1 MRNIKSQKG
10 TLQLSKMFY
19 MNFHKQFSWLIWL
32 PLLFLACIIQPAI
45 TPAYGQ
51 KQKDIIGELTPA
63 QRDWLEMVTPII
75 TESEKEVFFKLKN
88 ERERDRFIN
97 LFWKVRDPNPD
108 TNENEFYREYL
119 ERVHFADRYFG
130 IGSSKRGCLTERGYY
145 YLLLGKPRERQIFA
159 TQSDIW
165 PMELWFYQGDP
176 KYGLP
181 GYFYLLFYQPEGSGD
196 YRLYY
201 PGVEGPEK
209 LVVPSLSS
217 AQLTRSKALEVIK
230 AISAELAKA
239 ALSYLPE
246 EQQDGFSSLTSQ
258 TIIATIKS
266 LPEKK
271 FPSAYV
277 KNYLSYKDLVE
288 VDYSHNFINS
298 NAVARVFPEG
308 QHYFV
313 HWSVEPDKINF
324 AEVNGVYSATYE
336 LTVRLE
342 DLSGQPV
349 LSRTEE
355 VPLRLNREQFQT
367 RSRQRLAFQDLFP
380 VLPGEYKLLIL
391 LKNKTARDFTS
402 WETSLKVPGPESGRY
417 LSPLVLFHSAAPL
430 SEGRIKA
437 FSFGGREF
445 LVSARNEFSPAEK
458 LQAYCRLL
466 NREGLSPEARI
477 QFCLR
482 SLDSE
487 ASPECRTVLL
497 KETLEQDN
505 SLRLE
510 PVNLSQVKPG
520 YYRVEI
526 SLLDKNRTL
535 ETVRENLIVLSQP
548 ALTVPWVLGRVHR
561 AMPSPDFLRM
571 LASQHFLKGNY
582 QETRRILEEIL
593 ADRDEPESRLL
604 LARTLFALGDYENSL
619 SAALAV
625 HGATKE
631 RDAAKVIALDYAK
644 LKDWAAAR
652 TYVDRLLAEATEVS
666 VLNLAAEVYQ
676 NLGDREQAIRF
687 LEKSLSLLPDQA
699 DIKSWLEDL
708 KKKK

>member
-1 MRNIKSQKG
+1 MFRDSFKS
-10 TLQLSKMFY
+10 SKC
-19 MNFHKQFSWLIWL
+19 
-32 PLLFLACIIQPAI
+32 LFLSAVLCLILVQAGPARA
-45 TPAYGQ
+45 TGQ
-51 KQKDIIGELTPA
+51 KQKDVINELTPA
-63 QRDWLEMVTPII
+63 QRDWLEIVTPII
-75 TESEKEVFFKLKN
+75 TGAEKEVFFKLKT
-88 ERERDRFIN
+88 EQERDRFIS

-181 GYFYLLFYQPEGSGD
+181 GYFYLIFYQPEGSGD

-209 LVVPSLSS
+209 LVIPSMSS
-217 AQLTRSKALEVIK
+217 AQLNRSKALEVIK
-230 AISAELAKA
+230 AINAELAKA
-239 ALSYLPE
+239 AISYLPE

-308 QHYFV
+308 EHYFI
-313 HWSVEPDKINF
+313 HWSIEPDKINF

-342 DLSGQPV
+342 DLRGQPV

-402 WETSLKVPGPESGRY
+402 WETSLKVPGTDSGRF
-417 LSPLVLFHSAAPL
+417 LSPLVLYHAASPL
-430 SEGRIKA
+430 QAGRVKA
-437 FSFGGREF
+437 FSFKGQEY
-445 LVSARNEFSPAEK
+445 LVSARNEFSPTEK
-458 LQAYCRLL
+458 LQVLCWLL
-466 NREGLSPEARI
+466 SDRGWPAEATI

-497 KETLEQDN
+497 KEALQPGN
-505 SLRLE
+505 ILRLE
-510 PVNLSQVKPG
+510 PVDLGQVRPG
-520 YYRVEI
+520 YYRVEV
-526 SLLDKNRTL
+526 SLNDGNKIL

-548 ALTVPWVLGRVHR
+548 ALTAPWVLGRVHG

-571 LASQHFLKGNY
+571 LAGQHFLKGNY
-582 QETRRILEEIL
+582 QGARKILEEIL
-593 ADRDEPESRLL
+593 ASRDEPESRLL
-604 LARTLFALGDYENSL
+604 LARTLFALGDYRGSL
-619 SAALAV
+619 TAALTV
-625 HGATKE
+625 YETN
-631 RDAAKVIALDYAK
+631 RDREAAKVIALDYAR
-644 LKDWAAAR
+644 LKDWTSAR
-652 TYVDRLLAEATEVS
+652 GYVDGLLAEATEVS

-676 NLGDREQAIRF
+676 NLGEREQAIKF
-687 LEKSLSLLPDQA
+687 LEKSLSLLPDQPA
-699 DIKSWLEDL
+699 IKSWLDDL

>member
-1 MRNIKSQKG
+1 MFNVKNRKEISLLAG
-10 TLQLSKMFY
+10 LSMLAL
-19 MNFHKQFSWLIWL
+19 WAIV
-32 PLLFLACIIQPAI
+32 LFVIE
-45 TPAYGQ
+45 PAYAQ
-51 KQKDIIGELTPA
+51 KQKDVIKELTPA
-63 QRDWLEMVTPII
+63 HKDWLEIVTPII
-75 TESEKEVFFKLKN
+75 TEAEREVFFKLKN
-88 ERERDRFIN
+88 EQERDRFIS

-108 TNENEFYREYL
+108 TSENEFYREYM

-145 YLLLGKPRERQIFA
+145 YLLLGKPRERQVYA

-165 PMELWFYQGDP
+165 PMELWFYQGDT

-201 PGVEGPEK
+201 PGIEGPEK
-209 LVVPSLSS
+209 LVIPSSS
-217 AQLTRSKALEVIK
+217 STQISRNKALEIIK
-230 AISAELAKA
+230 AINAELAKA

-288 VDYSHNFINS
+288 VDYSHNFITS
-298 NAVARVFPEG
+298 NALARVFPEG

-313 HWSVEPDKINF
+313 HWSIEPDKINF

-342 DLSGQPV
+342 DLKGQPV
-349 LSRTEE
+349 FNRTEE
-355 VPLRLNREQFQT
+355 VPLRLNREQFQN

-402 WETSLKVPGPESGRY
+402 WETALKVPGTDSGRF
-417 LSPLVLFHSAAPL
+417 LSPLVLYHAASPL
-430 SEGRIKA
+430 QAGRAKA
-437 FSFGGREF
+437 FSFKGQEY
-445 LVSARNEFSPAEK
+445 LVSARNEFSPTEK
-458 LQAYCRLL
+458 LRILCWLL
-466 NREGLSPEARI
+466 SDGGLPAETQV
-477 QFCLR
+477 QFCLK
-482 SLDSE
+482 SLDSG
-487 ASPECRTVLL
+487 ASPDCRTVLL
-497 KETLEQDN
+497 KEILEPDN
-505 SLRLE
+505 NLRLE
-510 PVNLSQVKPG
+510 PVDLGQVKPG

-526 SLLDKNRTL
+526 SLVDKNRVL
-535 ETVRENLIVLSQP
+535 ETVGENLVILSQP
-548 ALTVPWVLGRVHR
+548 VPTAPWVFGRVHR
-561 AMPSPDFLRM
+561 AMPSPDFLKI

-582 QETRRILEEIL
+582 QEARKILEEIL
-593 ADRDEPESRLL
+593 SNRDEPESRLL
-604 LARTLFALGDYENSL
+604 LARTLFALGDYQNSL
-619 SAALAV
+619 SAALV
-625 HGATKE
+625 VYEATGDRE
-631 RDAAKVIALDYAK
+631 AAKVIALDYSR

-652 TYVDRLLAEATEVS
+652 NYVDRLLAEATEIS
-666 VLNLAAEVYQ
+666 VLNLAAEVYL
-676 NLGDREQAIRF
+676 NLGERTQAIKF
-687 LEKSLSLLPDQA
+687 LEKSLSLLPDQPS
-699 DIKSWLEDL
+699 IKSWLDDL
-708 KKKK
+708 KRGK

>member
-1 MRNIKSQKG
+1 MSYINHPKKFG
-10 TLQLSKMFY
+10 
-19 MNFHKQFSWLIWL
+19 WLIWL
-32 PLLFLACIIQPAI
+32 PLLFLVCIMQSALA
-45 TPAYGQ
+45 PAYGQ
-51 KQKDIIGELTPA
+51 KQKDIINELTAA
-63 QRDWLEMVTPII
+63 QKDWLEIVTPII
-75 TESEKEVFFKLKN
+75 TEAEKDVFFKLKN
-88 ERERDRFIN
+88 EQERDRFIS

-145 YLLLGKPRERQIFA
+145 YLLLGKPRERQVYA

-209 LVVPSLSS
+209 LVIPSMSS
-217 AQLTRSKALEVIK
+217 TQLTRSKALEAIK
-230 AISAELAKA
+230 AINAELAKA

-308 QHYFV
+308 QNYFI
-313 HWSVEPDKINF
+313 HWSIEPDKINF

-342 DLSGQPV
+342 DLAGQPV

-355 VPLRLNREQFQT
+355 VPLRLNREQFQA

-402 WETSLKVPGPESGRY
+402 WESRLKVPASDSGRF
-417 LSPLVLFHSAAPL
+417 LSPLVLYHAASPL
-430 SEGRIKA
+430 QAGRSKA
-437 FSFGGREF
+437 FSFKGQEY
-445 LVSARNEFSPAEK
+445 LVSARNEFSPTEK
-458 LQAYCRLL
+458 LQVLCWLL
-466 NREGLSPEARI
+466 SDGGWPAEARI

-487 ASPECRTVLL
+487 ASPECRTMLL
-497 KETLEQDN
+497 KEALQPGN
-505 SLRLE
+505 ILRLE
-510 PVNLSQVKPG
+510 PLDLGQVRPG
-520 YYRVEI
+520 YYRVEL
-526 SLLDKNRTL
+526 SLIDGNKAL

-548 ALTVPWVLGRVHR
+548 ALTAPWVLGRVHG
-561 AMPSPDFLRM
+561 AMPSPDFLKM
-571 LASQHFLKGNY
+571 LAGQHFLKGDY
-582 QETRRILEEIL
+582 QEARKILEEIL
-593 ADRDEPESRLL
+593 ASRDEPESRLL
-604 LARTLFALGDYENSL
+604 LARTLFALGDYRRSL

-625 HGATKE
+625 YETN
-631 RDAAKVIALDYAK
+631 RDREAAKVIALDYAR
-644 LKDWAAAR
+644 LRDWASAR
-652 TYVDRLLAEATEVS
+652 VYVDGLLAEATEVS

-676 NLGDREQAIRF
+676 NLGEREQAIRF
-687 LEKSLSLLPDQA
+687 LEKSLSLLPDQPA
-699 DIKSWLEDL
+699 IKSWLDDL

>member
-1 MRNIKSQKG
+1 MSYINRPKE
-10 TLQLSKMFY
+10 
-19 MNFHKQFSWLIWL
+19 FSRLAWL
-32 PLLFLACIIQPAI
+32 PLLLLICIIQPVLS
-45 TPAYGQ
+45 PAYGQ
-51 KQKDIIGELTPA
+51 KQKDIINELTPA
-63 QRDWLEMVTPII
+63 QKDWLEIVTPII
-75 TESEKEVFFKLKN
+75 TGAEKEVFFKLKT
-88 ERERDRFIN
+88 EQERDRFIS

-145 YLLLGKPRERQIFA
+145 YLLLGKPRERQVYA

-209 LVVPSLSS
+209 LVIPSMSS
-217 AQLTRSKALEVIK
+217 AQLNRSKALEVIK
-230 AISAELAKA
+230 AINAELAKA
-239 ALSYLPE
+239 AISYLPE

-313 HWSVEPDKINF
+313 HWSIEPDKINF

-342 DLSGQPV
+342 DSAGQPV

-355 VPLRLNREQFQT
+355 VPLRLNREQFQA

-402 WETSLKVPGPESGRY
+402 WETSLKVPGTDSGRF
-417 LSPLVLFHSAAPL
+417 LSPLVLYHAASPL
-430 SEGRIKA
+430 QAGRVKA
-437 FSFGGREF
+437 FSFKGQEY
-445 LVSARNEFSPAEK
+445 LVSARNEFSPTEK
-458 LQAYCRLL
+458 LQVLCWLL
-466 NREGLSPEARI
+466 SDRGWPAEARV
-477 QFCLR
+477 QLCLR

-497 KETLEQDN
+497 KEALQPGN
-505 SLRLE
+505 ILRLE
-510 PVNLSQVKPG
+510 PVDLGQVRPG
-520 YYRVEI
+520 YYRVEV
-526 SLLDKNRTL
+526 SLIDGNKTL

-548 ALTVPWVLGRVHR
+548 ALTAPWVLGRVHG

-571 LASQHFLKGNY
+571 LAGQHFLKGNY
-582 QETRRILEEIL
+582 QEARKILEEIL
-593 ADRDEPESRLL
+593 ASRDEPESRLL
-604 LARTLFALGDYENSL
+604 LARTLLALGDYRGSL

-625 HGATKE
+625 YETN
-631 RDAAKVIALDYAK
+631 RDREAAKVIALDYVR
-644 LKDWAAAR
+644 LKDWASAR
-652 TYVDRLLAEATEVS
+652 GYVDGLLAEATEVS

-676 NLGDREQAIRF
+676 NLGEREQAIKF
-687 LEKSLSLLPDQA
+687 LEKSLSLLPDQPA
-699 DIKSWLEDL
+699 IKSWLDDL
-708 KKKK
+708 KRKK

>member
-1 MRNIKSQKG
+1 MLRNIKIQKG
-10 TLQLSKMFY
+10 IFHPAKMLKTNHKTANWTILLSVLVLSCF
-19 MNFHKQFSWLIWL
+19 
-32 PLLFLACIIQPAI
+32 LLLGLDL
-45 TPAYGQ
+45 AYGQ
-51 KQKDIIGELTPA
+51 KQKDIIQELTPA
-63 QRDWLEMVTPII
+63 QKDWLEIVTPII
-75 TESEKEVFFKLKN
+75 TEAEKEVFFKLKT
-88 ERERDRFIN
+88 EQERDRFIS

-108 TNENEFYREYL
+108 TSENEFYREYL
-119 ERVHFADRYFG
+119 ERVHFADRYFS

-145 YLLLGKPRERQIFA
+145 YLLLGKPRERQVYA
-159 TQSDIW
+159 TRSDIW

-181 GYFYLLFYQPEGSGD
+181 GYFYLIFYQPEGSGD

-209 LVVPSLSS
+209 LVIPSMSS
-217 AQLTRSKALEVIK
+217 ARLTRSKALEVIK
-230 AISAELAKA
+230 AINAELAKA

-246 EQQDGFSSLTSQ
+246 EQQDGLSSLTSQ

-288 VDYSHNFINS
+288 VDYSHNFISS
-298 NAVARVFPEG
+298 NALARVFPEG

-336 LTVRLE
+336 LIVRLE
-342 DLSGQPV
+342 DLKGQP
-349 LSRTEE
+349 LLNRTEE
-355 VPLRLNREQFQT
+355 VPLRLNREQFLT

-391 LKNKTARDFTS
+391 LKNKTSRDFTS
-402 WETSLKVPGPESGRY
+402 WETSLKVPGPESSRY
-417 LSPLVLFHSAAPL
+417 LSPLVLYHSASPL
-430 SEGRIKA
+430 PEGRAKA
-437 FSFGGREF
+437 FSFDGQEF

-458 LQAYCRLL
+458 LQVYCRLL
-466 NREGLSPEARI
+466 NREGLSAETMVR
-477 QFCLR
+477 FCLK

-487 ASPECRTVLL
+487 ASPDCRTWPL
-497 KETLEQDN
+497 KE
-505 SLRLE
+505 RLLPE
-510 PVNLSQVKPG
+510 PVDLSQVKPG
-520 YYRVEI
+520 YYRVEV
-526 SLLDKNRTL
+526 SLLDNNRTV
-535 ETVRENLIVLSQP
+535 ETVRENLIVLSRP
-548 ALTVPWVLGRVHR
+548 ALTAPWVLARVHR

-571 LASQHFLKGNY
+571 LASQHFLKGDY

-593 ADRDEPESRLL
+593 AGRDEPESRLL
-604 LARTLFALGDYENSL
+604 LARTLFALGDYKNSL

-625 HGATKE
+625 HEATKE
-631 RDAAKVIALDYAK
+631 RDAAKVIALAYAK

-652 TYVDRLLAEATEVS
+652 AYVDRLLTEATEVS

-676 NLGDREQAIRF
+676 NLGDREQAMRF
-687 LEKSLSLLPDQA
+687 LEKSLSLLPDQP
-699 DIKSWLEDL
+699 DINSWLEDL

>member
-1 MRNIKSQKG
+1 
-10 TLQLSKMFY
+10 MFY
-19 MNFHKQFSWLIWL
+19 MNRHKQFSGLVWL
-32 PLLFLACIIQPAI
+32 PLLVLACIIQPAVA
-45 TPAYGQ
+45 TAYGQ
-51 KQKDIIGELTPA
+51 KQKDIINELTPA

-75 TESEKEVFFKLKN
+75 TGAEKEVFFKLKT
-88 ERERDRFIN
+88 EQERDRFIS

-145 YLLLGKPRERQIFA
+145 YLLLGKPRERQVYA

-181 GYFYLLFYQPEGSGD
+181 GYFYLLFYQAEGSGD

-217 AQLTRSKALEVIK
+217 SQLTRSKALEVIK
-230 AISAELAKA
+230 AINAELAKA

-308 QHYFV
+308 QYYFV

-324 AEVNGVYSATYE
+324 AEVSGVYSATYE

-342 DLSGQPV
+342 DLAGQPV

-355 VPLRLNREQFQT
+355 VPLRLNREQFQA
-367 RSRQRLAFQDLFP
+367 RARQRLAFQDLFP

-402 WETSLKVPGPESGRY
+402 WETSLKVPGAEPGRY
-417 LSPLVLFHSAAPL
+417 LSPLVLYHSAAPL
-430 SEGRIKA
+430 PEGRIKA

-445 LVSARNEFSPAEK
+445 LVSARNEFSPTEK
-458 LQAYCRLL
+458 LRVLCWLL
-466 NREGLSPEARI
+466 SDRGWPAEARI
-477 QFCLR
+477 RFCLW

-497 KETLEQDN
+497 KEALEQDN

-510 PVNLSQVKPG
+510 PLDLSQVRPG
-520 YYRVEI
+520 YYRVEL
-526 SLLDKNRTL
+526 SLMDGNKTL

-548 ALTVPWVLGRVHR
+548 ALTAPWVLGRVHG

-571 LASQHFLKGNY
+571 LAGQHFLKGNY
-582 QETRRILEEIL
+582 QEARKILEEIL
-593 ADRDEPESRLL
+593 ASRDEPESRLL
-604 LARTLFALGDYENSL
+604 LARTLLALGDYRGSL
-619 SAALAV
+619 SAALSV
-625 HGATKE
+625 YETS
-631 RDAAKVIALDYAK
+631 RDREAAKVIALDYVR
-644 LKDWAAAR
+644 LKDWPSAR
-652 TYVDRLLAEATEVS
+652 GYVDGLLAEATEVS

-676 NLGDREQAIRF
+676 NLGEREQAIKF
-687 LEKSLSLLPDQA
+687 LEKSLSLLPDQPA
-699 DIKSWLEDL
+699 IRSWLDDL